1 MARRVLHDTYFKQ
14 AKERG
19 YRSRAAFKLKQINE
33 SKRLINTGDAV
44 LDLGCAPGAWIQVA
58 LEMVGERGA
67 VVGLD
72 LKPIDPVPGE
82 RSIAMVGDAFE
93 IEPAVLLDAL
103 RGVGMRERFDVV
115 LSDMAPSTGGHGD
128 AERSTH
134 LCRRVLEMAPRV
146 LNPGGSLAMK
156 VLEGREY
163 QDLLHETRAQ
173 FASVK
178 GFKPKA
184 SRDVSR
190 EMYVIAT
197 GLKAVADAS
206 SDSRRSLPPHLRFD
220 QSDFEAG

>member
-14 AKERG
+14 AKAQG

-33 SKRLINTGDAV
+33 SKHIIKPGDAV

-58 LEMVGERGA
+58 LEITGHTGA

-72 LKPIDPVPGE
+72 LKQTEPIPGGN
-82 RSIAMVGDAFE
+82 SACIVGDAFE
-93 IEPAVLLDAL
+93 TDPRVFLDAL
-103 RGVGMRERFDVV
+103 GEISQRERFDAVV
-115 LSDMAPSTGGHGD
+115 SDMAPATGGHGD

-134 LCRRVLEMAPRV
+134 LCRRVLQLAPHV
-146 LNPGGSLAMK
+146 LRPAGSLTMK

-163 QDLLHETRAQ
+163 QDLLRETRSQ
-173 FASVK
+173 FASAK

-197 GLKAVADAS
+197 GLKAIAEGGMRED
-206 SDSRRSLPPHLRFD
+206 RHLPPHLRFP
-220 QSDFEAG
+220 ENP

>member
-14 AKERG
+14 AKAKG
-19 YRSRAAFKLKQINE
+19 YRSRAAFKLLQINE
-33 SKRLINTGDAV
+33 SKHIIKHGDAV
-44 LDLGCAPGAWIQVA
+44 LDLGCAPGAWIQIA
-58 LEMVGERGA
+58 LKLAGETGA

-72 LKPIDPVPGE
+72 LKPTEPVSGGN
-82 RSIAMVGDAFE
+82 SVSLVGDAFE
-93 IEPAVLLDAL
+93 TDPRMFLDAL
-103 RGVGMRERFDVV
+103 KEISTRERFDVV
-115 LSDMAPSTGGHGD
+115 VSDMAPATGGHGD

-134 LCRRVLEMAPRV
+134 LCRRVLELCPHV
-146 LNPGGSLAMK
+146 LRPAGSLTMK

-163 QDLLHETRAQ
+163 QDLLRETRGK

-197 GLKAVADAS
+197 GLKSIAEGGMRDM
-206 SDSRRSLPPHLRFD
+206 RQLPPHLRFSED
-220 QSDFEAG
+220 EVQG